1 MHTTPLNPSENPAV
15 QQRTR
20 VVLRL
25 RELMAEH
32 KIRSVSALH
41 RILISRKVTVSHS
54 QLLRI
59 VDNKADHW
67 KVEFLAAFIEV
78 FNCSESELF
87 KIERYTEADVTMPP
101 S

>member
-1 MHTTPLNPSENPAV
+1 MHTIPIVLPETSPG
-15 QQRTR
+15 QQRIR

-41 RILISRKVTVSHS
+41 RILISKKVTVSHS

-67 KVEFLAAFIEV
+67 KVEFLSAFIEV
-78 FNCSESELF
+78 FQCSESELF
-87 KIERYTEADVTMPP
+87 KIERYVETDENAAGT
-101 S
+101 

>member
-1 MHTTPLNPSENPAV
+1 MHTISAVLPEIAPAH
-15 QQRTR
+15 QRIR

-41 RILISRKVTVSHS
+41 RILISKKVTVSHS

-67 KVEFLAAFIEV
+67 KVEFLSAFIEV
-78 FNCSESELF
+78 FQCSESELF
-87 KIERYTEADVTMPP
+87 KIERYIETEEITAST
-101 S
+101 

>member
-1 MHTTPLNPSENPAV
+1 MQTTPSHSSENTAA

-67 KVEFLAAFIEV
+67 KVEFLAAFIDV
-78 FNCSESELF
+78 FNCNESALF
-87 KIERYTEADVTMPP
+87 KIERYTETDVTMTVN
-101 S
+101 